1 MSKKMVT
8 YSLSLEELSMCLA
21 MINRPDLGQ
30 TILRTY
36 YDNLTKEQVDS
47 RMTAA
52 SHSLL
57 ARGICGLTPEG
68 TPRLEPELEQAILPI
83 AIYDLVFQF
92 NLVTGDNAVSSNI
105 HVRKGK
111 TFTSHNVQ
119 VGVIHLLEH
128 GKSIQLPDFLLDILE
143 DYGGKE
149 KIDISAKTTITLG
162 ILGHAL
168 NASTKKEDVSKILQ
182 SLNWDAS
189 VIKALCDDL
198 SASSGRGTLV
208 RVEAKSGADEK
219 TIEDAQ
225 KRTLLFLK
233 GKTRTWCFE
242 FSSPKDDA
250 VAQVKLVT
258 HKEFSEL
265 ITAFLN

>member
-1 MSKKMVT
+1 MSEKMIT

-21 MINRPDLGQ
+21 MLNRPDLGQ

-68 TPRLEPELEQAILPI
+68 TPRLEKDLEQAILPI
-83 AIYDLVFQF
+83 AVYDLVFQF
-92 NLVTGDNAVSSNI
+92 NLVTGDNAVNSNI

-128 GKSIQLPDFLLDILE
+128 GAFKQLPDFLLDVLE

-149 KIDISAKTTITLG
+149 KIDMSSKTTITLA
-162 ILGHAL
+162 ILGQAL
-168 NASTKKEDVSKILQ
+168 NASTKKEDAYKILQ

-189 VIKALCDDL
+189 IIKALGDDL
-198 SASSGRGTLV
+198 SASLGRGTLV
-208 RVEAKSGADEK
+208 RVEAKSGTDEK
-219 TIEDAQ
+219 TLEEAP

-233 GKTRTWCFE
+233 GKMRTWCFE
-242 FSSPKDDA
+242 FTSPKDDA
-250 VAQVKLVT
+250 VAQVKSVT
-258 HKEFSEL
+258 RKEFSEI